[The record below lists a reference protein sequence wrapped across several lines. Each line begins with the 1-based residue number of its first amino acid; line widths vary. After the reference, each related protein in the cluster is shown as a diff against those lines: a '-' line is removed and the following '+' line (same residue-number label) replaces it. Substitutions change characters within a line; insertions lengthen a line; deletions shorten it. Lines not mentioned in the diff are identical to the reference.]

1 MFGYIRPWKPE
12 LLVKEWEQYRGV
24 YCGLCRRMGHV
35 TGAFSRL
42 ALSYDGTFCAMLL
55 MGLQGGCAGFERRR
69 CVVNPARACSFCL
82 AAEPGERAL
91 DFAAALTALLAW
103 QKLRD
108 DWQDGG
114 AGKKLRSAVLFP
126 VFHRGQRRAAR
137 KFPRLAELAASYLES
152 QRAAE
157 REESIGLDACAEP
170 PAHLMEEALA
180 LGLYGGGAEPAQ
192 ARALRLFGYHLGR
205 WVYLIDAADDW
216 RADLRAGS
224 FNPFLRRFSL
234 ERGAAVSEAQAEALR
249 DYANETLNM
258 SAAQMKATFA
268 LLDLPQ
274 FAPIL
279 RNVVEQGL
287 PQMQRQILFE
297 KKKEN

>member
-82 AAEPGERAL
+82 AAEQGERAL

-126 VFHRGQRRAAR
+126 VFHRGAA
-137 KFPRLAELAASYLES
+137 PRGPKVSAPCGA
-152 QRAAE
+152 
-157 REESIGLDACAEP
+157 
-170 PAHLMEEALA
+170 
-180 LGLYGGGAEPAQ
+180 GG
-192 ARALRLFGYHLGR
+192 
-205 WVYLIDAADDW
+205 
-216 RADLRAGS
+216 
-224 FNPFLRRFSL
+224 
-234 ERGAAVSEAQAEALR
+234 
-249 DYANETLNM
+249 
-258 SAAQMKATFA
+258 
-268 LLDLPQ
+268 
-274 FAPIL
+274 IL
-279 RNVVEQGL
+279 S
-287 PQMQRQILFE
+287 
-297 KKKEN
+297 

>member
-1 MFGYIRPWKPE
+1 MP
-12 LLVKEWEQYRGV
+12 
-24 YCGLCRRMGHV
+24 
-35 TGAFSRL
+35 
-42 ALSYDGTFCAMLL
+42 
-55 MGLQGGCAGFERRR
+55 
-69 CVVNPARACSFCL
+69 
-82 AAEPGERAL
+82 
-91 DFAAALTALLAW
+91 
-103 QKLRD
+103 
-108 DWQDGG
+108 
-114 AGKKLRSAVLFP
+114 
-126 VFHRGQRRAAR
+126 
-137 KFPRLAELAASYLES
+137 
-152 QRAAE
+152 
-157 REESIGLDACAEP
+157 
-170 PAHLMEEALA
+170 

-258 SAAQMKATFA
+258 SAAQMKAAFA

-287 PQMQRQILFE
+287 PQIAAANLV
-297 KKKEN
+297 